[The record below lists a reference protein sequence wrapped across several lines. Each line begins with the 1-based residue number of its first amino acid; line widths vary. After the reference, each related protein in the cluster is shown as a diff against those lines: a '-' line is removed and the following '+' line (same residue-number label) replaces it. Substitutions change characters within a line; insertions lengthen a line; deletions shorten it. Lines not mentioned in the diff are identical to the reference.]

1 MPFYRIENSA
11 WMRGTNHMKNQSRR
25 LIRILAFTLALM
37 LTLGAPALAERY
49 SALVSSESA
58 SVYADAALTKK
69 LGTLDAL
76 TIVTVGAE
84 KNGVAAIQING
95 NTAYVSAAS
104 LTAVQDIAIPATVS
118 ADTFVY
124 AEPSTS
130 ARSVALKAGVTVNVL
145 AVDGNWAMIE
155 KNGRLG
161 YAYTGHLSAQ
171 EQEDASV
178 TPAPDAA
185 ATTDPFLPDS
195 AATEAAEAAGVTVA
209 KIAAMV
215 NVSALPV
222 YKSAN
227 TSAKRIGTLSYGQTI
242 TVYAY
247 NSDWAYIG
255 LDGNF
260 GFCALA
266 GLKKTSGS
274 NGSIDLS
281 DAVPAVV
288 KEGGVKVYQSASS
301 SSKSLGTLKAGT
313 QVNIVKTNS
322 DWAYIELA
330 GNFGYCQLSA
340 LEKTGND
347 NSQDGSISTQPK
359 GTCTVITATA
369 EMTTKN
375 GGTLTLKAGDTLNY
389 YGYDSK
395 RVLVGINGTYG
406 YVSRSSLNADSY
418 AELTDGDSGSA
429 VAKLETTLLEL
440 GYLDTIPSINFS
452 SATAEAVKRFQA
464 ACGMTQTGKADVGTQ
479 RLLYSGNAPASPL
492 LSLSLSSGST
502 DVNVSRIQTRLLAL
516 GYLSKAA
523 SVDGQYGTT
532 TAAAIRLFQKTAGG
546 SATGNADNK
555 TIRALYSGSAPS
567 LPSGSNAADY
577 TAPNNNNGGTTPSGM
592 PSGLA
597 STTSSYSPNMSN
609 AQKLEYVIYV
619 AQQQLGKRYVFGSA
633 GTATFDCSGL
643 TLYCFKQVGVTLA
656 HSAYSVGYSD
666 KYPKISGTS
675 SLRRGDLVFFNTM
688 SDGDLCDH
696 TGIYLGSNYF
706 IHASSGAGKVVV
718 SSLGSG
724 YYNRV
729 YSWGRRVLST

>member
-1 MPFYRIENSA
+1 
-11 WMRGTNHMKNQSRR
+11 MKNLSRR
-25 LIRILAFTLALM
+25 AIRVLAFVLTLALM
-37 LTLGAPALAERY
+37 MSAPALAERY
-49 SALVSSESA
+49 SALVSSQTA
-58 SVYADAALTKK
+58 TVYADAALTKT
-69 LGTLDAL
+69 LGTLEAL
-76 TIVTVGAE
+76 TLVTVGAE
-84 KNGVAAIQING
+84 KNGVAAIRING
-95 NTAYVSAAS
+95 KTAYMSAAS
-104 LTAVQDIAIPATVS
+104 LTAVEDIAIPATVS
-118 ADTFVY
+118 ADTRVY
-124 AEPSTS
+124 AEPSTD
-130 ARSVALKAGVTVNVL
+130 ARNVALKAGVTVNVL
-145 AVDGNWAMIE
+145 AVDGSWAMIE

-171 EQEDASV
+171 EQD
-178 TPAPDAA
+178 DAA
-185 ATTDPFLPDS
+185 ATPEPGATSDPFLPGAD
-195 AATEAAEAAGVTVA
+195 AADAAEAAGVTVA

-222 YKSAN
+222 YKNAN
-227 TSAKRIGTLSYGQTI
+227 TSAKRLGVLSYGQTI

-266 GLKKTSGS
+266 GLKKVGG
-274 NGSIDLS
+274 NGDADLS
-281 DAVPAVV
+281 NAIPAVV

-301 SSKSLGTLKAGT
+301 ASRKLGTLKAGT
-313 QVNIVKTNS
+313 QVNVLKTSS

-330 GNFGYCQLSA
+330 GNFGYCRLSA
-340 LEKTGND
+340 LEKTGGDD
-347 NSQDGSISTQPK
+347 NNNNGGQDGSISTQPK

-369 EMTTKN
+369 EMTTSN
-375 GGTLTLKAGDTLNY
+375 GGTLTLKAGDTFNY

-406 YVSRSSLNADSY
+406 YVSRSCLNADSY

-429 VAKLETTLLEL
+429 VAKLESTLLEL

-479 RLLYSGNAPASPL
+479 RMLYSANAPASPL
-492 LSLSLSSGST
+492 LSLSLSQGSK

-523 SVDGQYGTT
+523 SVDGQYGST
-532 TAAAIRLFQKTAGG
+532 TAAAIALFQKTAGG

-555 TIRALYSGSAPS
+555 TIRALYSASAPS
-567 LPSGSNAADY
+567 LPSSSNAADY
-577 TAPNNNNGGTTPSGM
+577 TKPSDNNGGTTTPSGM
-592 PSGLA
+592 PAGLA
-597 STTSSYSPNMSN
+597 STTSRYSPNMSN

-643 TLYCFKQVGVTLA
+643 TLYCFKQIGVTLA